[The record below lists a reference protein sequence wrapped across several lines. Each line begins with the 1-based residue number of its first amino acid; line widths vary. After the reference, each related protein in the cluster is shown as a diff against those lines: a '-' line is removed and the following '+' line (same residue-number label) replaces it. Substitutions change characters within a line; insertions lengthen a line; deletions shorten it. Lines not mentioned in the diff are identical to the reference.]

1 MNGVLRLYCMRYIL
15 AQAAMSFRLNPD
27 ATPFIPT
34 WTTLTS
40 SRVAAATTSFA
51 SYHTRKVA
59 GQTQTSD
66 VARPV
71 HNDDQP
77 AKKSEEQTPR
87 SVCLESVEKVSA
99 EEAFA
104 LS

>member
-1 MNGVLRLYCMRYIL
+1 MNGVLQLYCIRYIL
-15 AQAAMSFRLNPD
+15 AQAAMSFHLNPN
-27 ATPFIPT
+27 AAPYIPT
-34 WTTLTS
+34 WIPTS
-40 SRVAAATTSFA
+40 ARVENATTSFA
-51 SYHTRKVA
+51 SYQTRKVA

-71 HNDDQP
+71 HNDDHLS
-77 AKKSEEQTPR
+77 KKSEEQTPR
-87 SVCLESVEKVSA
+87 SICLESVEKVSA